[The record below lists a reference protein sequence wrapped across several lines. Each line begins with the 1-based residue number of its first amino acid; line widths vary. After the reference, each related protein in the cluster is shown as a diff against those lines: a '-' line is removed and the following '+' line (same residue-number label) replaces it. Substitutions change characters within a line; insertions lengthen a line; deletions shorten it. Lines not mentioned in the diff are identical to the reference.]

1 MQRILSCA
9 ARVLIALAAMATASY
24 AKGRKHE
31 YIYAILTPSE
41 LHLWSEKQGPWVC
54 KVERTIA
61 GITVRA
67 VFAQAHKR
75 RNPVLTK
82 AYFAAVTAV
91 KNYRECVKRTWPRE
105 RVPLPR
111 NVG

>member
-1 MQRILSCA
+1 MIK
-9 ARVLIALAAMATASY
+9 RVVFTFGLAMAMATAAH

-31 YIYAILTPSE
+31 YIYAPILMPSE

-61 GITVRA
+61 GIMVRA

-82 AYFAAVTAV
+82 AYPAAVIAV

-105 RVPLPR
+105 WVPLPR